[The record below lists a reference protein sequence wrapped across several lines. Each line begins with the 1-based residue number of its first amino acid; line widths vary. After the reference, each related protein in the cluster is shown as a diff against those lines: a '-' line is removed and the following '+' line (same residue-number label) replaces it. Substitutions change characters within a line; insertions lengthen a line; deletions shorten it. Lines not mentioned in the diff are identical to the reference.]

1 MRMVELIEKKK
12 NKNNLSKEEIAF
24 IISEYVKGRIPDYQ
38 MSALLMAIY
47 FNGMN
52 NDEIFYLTNEM
63 LTYLELRVSSVIN
76 IQLEELVIKQV

>member
-52 NDEIFYLTNEM
+52 LSLIH
-63 LTYLELRVSSVIN
+63 I
-76 IQLEELVIKQV
+76 